1 MYKKKTIT
9 LNDDMEL
16 KINNFMKNKNKITE
30 KIFDNQ
36 PAPKKK
42 AVPKKK
48 VVSKPKVISDKPKVI
63 SDKPKVISDKPKSN
77 NKKKK

>member
-9 LNDDMEL
+9 LDEDMEG

-42 AVPKKK
+42 AV
-48 VVSKPKVISDKPKVI
+48 SKPKPKQ
-63 SDKPKVISDKPKSN
+63 KVISDKPKSN

>member
-1 MYKKKTIT
+1 
-9 LNDDMEL
+9 MEG
-16 KINNFMKNKNKITE
+16 KINDFMKNKNKITE

-42 AVPKKK
+42 AV
-48 VVSKPKVISDKPKVI
+48 SKPKPAP
-63 SDKPKVISDKPKSN
+63 KPKVISDKPKSN

>member
-9 LNDDMEL
+9 LDDDMEG
-16 KINNFMKNKNKITE
+16 KINDFMKNKNKITE

-42 AVPKKK
+42 AV
-48 VVSKPKVISDKPKVI
+48 SKPKPAP
-63 SDKPKVISDKPKSN
+63 KPKVISDKPKSN

>member
-9 LNDDMEL
+9 LDDDMEL

-30 KIFDNQ
+30 KIFDT

-48 VVSKPKVISDKPKVI
+48 VVSKPKVISDKPK
-63 SDKPKVISDKPKSN
+63 SN